1 MTVDRSKSES
11 QMKATEASYPTH
23 PVSQSLVTIE
33 LEIMRLY
40 GNCIAASLVGAASLE
55 VEAYPLPENP

>member
-1 MTVDRSKSES
+1 MAINRSKSETHK
-11 QMKATEASYPTH
+11 KATEVSYPTH
-23 PVSQSLVTIE
+23 PVSQSLATLE

-55 VEAYPLPENP
+55 VEAYPLPETP